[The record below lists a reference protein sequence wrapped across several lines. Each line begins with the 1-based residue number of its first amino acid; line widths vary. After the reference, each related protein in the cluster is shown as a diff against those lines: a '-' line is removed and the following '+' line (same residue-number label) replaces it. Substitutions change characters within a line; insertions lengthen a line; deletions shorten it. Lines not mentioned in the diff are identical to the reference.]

1 MNNKVT
7 EIKSDKLI
15 KEAKISNIARLAK
28 MLVDLFGSDEPFKDV
43 SKYNNREIELY
54 LSQLDR
60 SITFLLTNERKNF
73 DCKLGIASDPI
84 ARISLNVNEDKIL
97 KVLSNIIRSKNNLW
111 SIIKL
116 GKYLIPR
123 KIKIKGSYKAAIK
136 FVRCLMIGN
145 HKVYK

>member
-1 MNNKVT
+1 MDKKLI

-15 KEAKISNIARLAK
+15 KEAKVSNIARLAK
-28 MLVDLFGSDEPFKDV
+28 MLVDLFGSNEPFKNV

-54 LSQLDR
+54 LSQYDR

-73 DCKLGIASDPI
+73 DCRLGGAGDPI
-84 ARISLNVNEDKIL
+84 ARITLNVEEDKIL

-116 GKYLIPR
+116 GKYLIPG
-123 KIKIKGSYKAAIK
+123 KIKIKGSYKAAILL
-136 FVRCLMIGN
+136 VRCLMIGN